1 MAVDERSRHDLY
13 TRLQDVLGSEQA
25 TTLMEHLPPVGWAD
39 VATKQDL
46 GALEQ
51 RFDLKLEALEH
62 RMLGA
67 LHQEIGGLRQEISG
81 VRQEIG
87 QEFGQEISGVHQK
100 INGVQQEIAGLRQEI
115 GQEIASLRQEI
126 GAVRQELGAQTR
138 LYVFSMVGSLATIA
152 SLAFAAARIA

>member
-67 LHQEIGGLRQEISG
+67 LHQEIGGLRQEI
-81 VRQEIG
+81 
-87 QEFGQEISGVHQK
+87 
-100 INGVQQEIAGLRQEI
+100 
-115 GQEIASLRQEI
+115 

-152 SLAFAAARIA
+152 SLAFAAARIV